1 MIEPKH
7 IIHALKTV
15 DANTPLET
23 FLQGLYKQLPRCVQ
37 RAIGTLQ
44 CTQLEPEYK
53 AIRTRLMTEFGFD
66 LHQHIR
72 AEIERI
78 LKRPR

>member
-7 IIHALKTV
+7 IIEKLKQIN
-15 DANTPLET
+15 ANTPIEA
-23 FLQGLYKQLPRCVQ
+23 FVQGIYNQLPRCVQ

-53 AIRTRLMTEFGFD
+53 AVRLRLMTDFNFD
-66 LHQHIR
+66 IHQHIR
-72 AEIERI
+72 AQIEVI
-78 LKRPR
+78 IKRPR

>member
-1 MIEPKH
+1 MIEPRH
-7 IIHALKTV
+7 IIQALQTI
-15 DANTPLET
+15 DGNTPLET
-23 FLQGLYKQLPRCVQ
+23 FIRGLFDQLPRCVQ

-53 AIRTRLMTEFGFD
+53 ALRTRLMAEFGFD

>member
-1 MIEPKH
+1 MIEPRH
-7 IIHALKTV
+7 IIQALETI
-15 DANTPLET
+15 DANTPVET
-23 FLQGLYKQLPRCVQ
+23 FLRGLYDQLPKCVQ

-44 CTQLEPEYK
+44 CTQLEPGYK
-53 AIRTRLMTEFGFD
+53 AIRTRLMAEFGID